1 MNKPTGFLL
10 VLFLALVLP
19 MAAMAQGF
27 SIMSFENGYA
37 PGFNLTSTVNNWN
50 VASRFA
56 LNIHVSDRVSS
67 GFVFIDGDGTIIPD
81 YRLLRLNYKLLDRAS
96 LGLSLGSTGTTMVT
110 GLGFD
115 IIAFQRRFQD
125 ALTTDFKMQID
136 YLFQPTVA
144 NGLTSGVLSMGLAF
158 SIGI

>member
-1 MNKPTGFLL
+1 MKKPTGFLL
-10 VLFLALVLP
+10 VLILALALP
-19 MAAMAQGF
+19 LAAAAQGF
-27 SIMSFENGYA
+27 SIMSFENGYVPA
-37 PGFNLTSTVNNWN
+37 FNLGSNNWN

-56 LNIHVSDRVSS
+56 LNIQVSDNVSS

-81 YRLLRLNYKLLDRAS
+81 YRMLRLNYKLLNRAS
-96 LGLSLGSTGTTMVT
+96 LGLSIGSTGATMVT

-125 ALTTDFKMQID
+125 ALTTDFKVQID

-144 NGLTSGVLSMGLAF
+144 NGLTSGVLGMGLAF

>member
-1 MNKPTGFLL
+1 MNKPTIFLL

-19 MAAMAQGF
+19 ITVAAQGF

-37 PGFNLTSTVNNWN
+37 PGFNLGNNNWN
-50 VASRFA
+50 IASRFA
-56 LNIHVSDRVSS
+56 LNIHVSDKVSS
-67 GFVFIDGDGTIIPD
+67 GFLFIDGDGTTIPD
-81 YRLLRLNYKLLDRAS
+81 YRLLRLNYKLLDRTS
-96 LGLSLGSTGTTMVT
+96 LGLSLGSTGASMVT

-115 IIAFQRRFQD
+115 FIAFQRRFQD

-136 YLFQPTVA
+136 YLFQPA
-144 NGLTSGVLSMGLAF
+144 AADGLTSGVLSMGLAF